1 MKFRRCVVTVG
12 VLLTLASCTA
22 DKNDVASSEPGSSN
36 PATSEV
42 VVETT
47 KALNPEEGADVSAG
61 SAKTADVLAALD
73 GSPEATSGVGLR
85 NGKGPCPLFDVVGAT
100 ANNQAGT
107 WNLVVKP
114 AVLSCKLSDG
124 VIGIARGDVFG
135 QGVADAKASGDEV
148 REFAPVPFANGSINS
163 ICTPRECSAVWTD
176 SSMSVFR
183 SAADRETALTWLK
196 SNLATVFGNGASVD
210 AKKLELVVAPTGPV
224 ASKDMVEVFRAQLS
238 GDYETYWSYLYPEQQ
253 KQIRKDVFIRCLTQ
267 PIPATLPQIT
277 ANNEQDRTAD
287 LGVADKNAKVVTLL
301 IKSDGLTSTKV
312 VYTLLAEGKWRW
324 LLGTQ
329 ELAAFA
335 KGNCK

>member
-1 MKFRRCVVTVG
+1 MKFRRCAVIAG
-12 VLLTLASCTA
+12 VLLTLASCTS
-22 DKNDVASSEPGSSN
+22 DPKGVETSE
-36 PATSEV
+36 PATSET

-47 KALNPEEGADVSAG
+47 VAVGPEVAADFGAVA
-61 SAKTADVLAALD
+61 AKNAAVLASFD
-73 GSPEATSGVGLR
+73 DSPEATSGVGLR
-85 NGKGPCPLFDVVGAT
+85 NGKGPCPLFDVLGAT
-100 ANNQAGT
+100 ADNQAGT
-107 WNLVVKP
+107 WNVVVKP

-124 VIGIARGDVFG
+124 VVGIARGDVFG

-148 REFAPVPFANGSINS
+148 REFASVSFASGSIHS

-176 SSMSVFR
+176 TSISVFR
-183 SAADRETALTWLK
+183 SAADRETALTWLR
-196 SNLATVFGNGASVD
+196 SNLATVLGRGASID
-210 AKKLELVVAPTGPV
+210 AKTLELVVAPTGPV
-224 ASKDMVEVFRAQLS
+224 PGKDMVDVFRAQLS

-253 KQIRKDVFIRCLTQ
+253 KQISKAVFIRCVTQ
-267 PIPATLPQIT
+267 PLPTTLPEIT
-277 ANNEQDRTAD
+277 ANNAQDQIVD

-301 IKSDGLTSTKV
+301 VKTGGNTSTKV